1 MYRGREND
9 QERVYEK
16 DAWER
21 RGFAG
26 RRLSYQ
32 R

>member
-1 MYRGREND
+1 MYRGRGND

-16 DAWER
+16 DAWKR